1 MQTEQGKPIYGA
13 TVIVQN
19 TTLGTTTD
27 ADGKF
32 SIKLDA
38 GTQPVL
44 QISFIGYE
52 TQTVPAAGKTQVE
65 VILREAVNE
74 MDDVV
79 VVGYGTMRKK
89 DLTGAIASVDGTA
102 LTARKTSQISNA
114 LQGAL
119 PGVTVTRTNSA
130 PGANATIRIRG
141 ITSMKDS
148 SPLVIIDGAP
158 GAIGDVNPADV
169 ENISVLKDAASAAIY
184 GARAAAG
191 VILIT
196 TKRAK
201 SGEPTS
207 VDYTYSISLD
217 YPTRMPEYEDAVGY
231 MKAQNEQM
239 YNDTPSGGLYSV
251 YTQEE
256 IADYRKFHAQNPD
269 LYPDTDWLGMILK
282 KNALRQ
288 SHALSITSAGKTTR
302 TKISLG
308 YDDVDGLFR
317 KNLSWKRFTVRAN
330 NDIRL
335 AKWLNVS
342 LDLNMRKTKSVNPYY
357 SPSSTMRY
365 MPPTFA
371 AEWSDGRT
379 ASGKEGINPYG
390 KMMEGGTKRNETWL
404 GGGKFQVEI
413 TPVKGLKI
421 TGAFVPKY
429 VFEKDKDFNIAV
441 PYTPWNDPTVTPS
454 YLSGATT
461 TDLKESRT
469 DTYTHTTQLFANYDI
484 DLGRNGDH
492 HLSVMAGVEDYY
504 KHYEDIYASRDQ
516 FKISYYPYLSMGSTE
531 LMGAGV
537 NNSPY
542 ENAYVSVF
550 GRVNYN
556 YKSKYYAQ
564 ANFRYD
570 GSGRFKKGNRWGF
583 FPSVSAGWVLTQE
596 KFMEG
601 ARNVLSFLKLRAS
614 YGQLGNDRIGNY
626 PYQSTLSSNDP
637 VGFVGSSSL
646 VQALQGFSAYQ
657 MVLDDIT
664 WETTETYDVGIDVNF
679 LNDRLRITA
688 DYYKKTTRDM
698 LILVDIPSY
707 LGYTAPYKNSGDMN
721 TKGWDLSVAW
731 SDHIGDD
738 FSYSVAVNLSDY
750 KSMMGYIGND
760 YQLSGGTII
769 QSNTE

>member
-429 VFEKDKDFNIAV
+429 DSKRTRISTSPCPTRPGTIPRSRPRTSPA
-441 PYTPWNDPTVTPS
+441 PRPQTSRRAARTPIRTPPS
-454 YLSGATT
+454 SSPTT
-461 TDLKESRT
+461 TSIWDAT
-469 DTYTHTTQLFANYDI
+469 AT
-484 DLGRNGDH
+484 
-492 HLSVMAGVEDYY
+492 
-504 KHYEDIYASRDQ
+504 
-516 FKISYYPYLSMGSTE
+516 
-531 LMGAGV
+531 
-537 NNSPY
+537 
-542 ENAYVSVF
+542 
-550 GRVNYN
+550 
-556 YKSKYYAQ
+556 
-564 ANFRYD
+564 
-570 GSGRFKKGNRWGF
+570 
-583 FPSVSAGWVLTQE
+583 
-596 KFMEG
+596 
-601 ARNVLSFLKLRAS
+601 
-614 YGQLGNDRIGNY
+614 
-626 PYQSTLSSNDP
+626 
-637 VGFVGSSSL
+637 
-646 VQALQGFSAYQ
+646 
-657 MVLDDIT
+657 IT
-664 WETTETYDVGIDVNF
+664 
-679 LNDRLRITA
+679 
-688 DYYKKTTRDM
+688 
-698 LILVDIPSY
+698 
-707 LGYTAPYKNSGDMN
+707 
-721 TKGWDLSVAW
+721 
-731 SDHIGDD
+731 
-738 FSYSVAVNLSDY
+738 
-750 KSMMGYIGND
+750 
-760 YQLSGGTII
+760 
-769 QSNTE
+769 